1 MSSIEKT
8 SDYFNTAID
17 SVRFPANARPIANS
31 LTDGHSRI
39 FNKIDVLSEKL
50 QDITYM
56 QTRGAGELN

>member
-8 SDYFNTAID
+8 SDFFNTAID

-39 FNKIDVLSEKL
+39 FNKIDVLSEKPL
-50 QDITYM
+50 EVPFNSECNLSTN
-56 QTRGAGELN
+56 R